1 MSASIYRRIYRQLLS
16 AFLLACLAVSNAW
29 AVEPFKIADIRIEG
43 LQRVEA
49 GTVFASLPF
58 QVGETYSDDKGSLAI
73 RALFGLSLFKDVRI
87 EIDKDVVVVV
97 VQERPSVADI
107 SFTGLEEFKPD
118 VLTRVL
124 KDIGLGEGRPYDKA
138 IEDRAIQ
145 IIKSQYGTR
154 GMYGVEV
161 VTTATPLPRN
171 RVNLNFN
178 VIEGSVATIKDLR
191 IVGSAAFAEE
201 DLLDLL
207 NLDAGNWMSW
217 YTKSDRYDKNKL
229 NADLET
235 LRSHYLSRGYLDFKV
250 DSTQVAISAD
260 KQSIEI
266 VINIREGKAYAVSEI
281 RLEGNYLARENEF
294 LTKMAVKVGEAYN
307 ESTVAETLDGFSQLF
322 GDFGYAFARIE
333 PRNVV
338 DTVNQRVAVV
348 LQASPGQRA
357 YVRRIEVQGNLRTRD
372 EVIRR
377 EMRQAEAS
385 WYDGRLIRLSRDRI
399 DRLGYFTSV
408 TIQNREVPNAPD
420 QVDLVL
426 SVVERPT
433 GNLAVGAGFGNSEG
447 LSLMAGIEQDNV
459 FGSGQSVA
467 FNINTS
473 SFNRTLQMSTTDP
486 FFTKDGVSRTYAF
499 SYATNKPLDTQG
511 GNYVI
516 SRKRAIVNFGLP
528 ISELDRIFVG
538 AGFESTAITNGQSKA
553 QQDFV
558 REFGSPAT
566 GIPLLIGWSQD
577 SRDSFLVPT
586 EGQYQMINAEVSP
599 SGDTKYVKADY
610 RFQRYWPLTKRYTFA
625 INTEFG
631 YGQGLAGRSY
641 PLHKN
646 YYGGGLGS
654 VRGFEQGTLG
664 GLSPSV
670 SSPDDRSQDIRV
682 GGSKS
687 ILLNTELIAPF
698 PGVGNDRTLRT
709 YVFVDVGNVYCTAS
723 TTVNCAS
730 NALRASSGV
739 GISWISPVGPLR
751 LAYTTP
757 IKKEATDRTQKIQ
770 FQIGTAF

>member
-1 MSASIYRRIYRQLLS
+1 MRNSLIRQISRYLIGGLFAVWLAIGS
-16 AFLLACLAVSNAW
+16 AFAA
-29 AVEPFKIADIRIEG
+29 EPFKIADIRVEG

-58 QVGETYSDDKGSLAI
+58 RVGETYSDDKGSLAI
-73 RALFGLSLFKDVRI
+73 RSLFGLSLFKDVRI
-87 EIDKDVVVVV
+87 EIDGGVVVVV

-107 SFTGLEEFKPD
+107 SFTGLKEFKPD
-118 VLTRVL
+118 ALTRML

-138 IEDRAIQ
+138 IEERAVQ

-154 GMYGVEV
+154 GMYGVEI

-171 RVNLNFN
+171 RVNLNFG
-178 VIEGSVATIKDLR
+178 VVEGAVATIKTIR
-191 IVGSAAFAEE
+191 IVGSQAFAER

-207 NLDAGNWMSW
+207 NLDSGNWMSW
-217 YTKSDRYDKNKL
+217 YTKSDRYDKTKL

-235 LRSHYLSRGYLDFKV
+235 LRSHYLTKGYLDFKV
-250 DSTQVAISAD
+250 ESTQVAISPD
-260 KQSIEI
+260 KQAIDI
-266 VINIREGKAYAVSEI
+266 VINISEGRPYAVSEV
-281 RLEGNYLARENEF
+281 RLEGNYLSREAEF
-294 LTKMAVKVGEAYN
+294 LTQMTVKAGEAYN
-307 ESTVAETLDGFSQLF
+307 ESSVSETLDGFSRLF

-333 PRNVV
+333 PKNIV
-338 DTVNQRVAVV
+338 DSDSQRVVVV

-408 TIQNREVPNAPD
+408 AIQNREVPDAPD

-433 GNLAVGAGFGNSEG
+433 GNLSIGAGFGDAEG
-447 LSLMAGIEQDNV
+447 LSLVAGIEQDNV
-459 FGSGQSVA
+459 FGSGQSVR

-473 SFNRTLQMSTTDP
+473 SFNRTLQLSTTDP
-486 FFTKDGVSRTYAF
+486 FYTNDGVSRTYDV
-499 SYATNKPLDTQG
+499 SYTTNKPLDTQG
-511 GNYVI
+511 GSYEIV
-516 SRKRAIVNFGLP
+516 RKRANINFGVP

-538 AGFESTAITNGQSKA
+538 AGVESTSITNGNSDA
-553 QQDFV
+553 QREFV
-558 REFGSPAT
+558 SEFGSPAT
-566 GIPLLIGWSQD
+566 GVPLTLGWSRD
-577 SRDSFLVPT
+577 SRDSFLAPT
-586 EGQYQMINAEVSP
+586 EGRYQRINTEVSVA
-599 SGDTKYVKADY
+599 GDTRYIKADY
-610 RFQRYWPLTKRYTFA
+610 QFQQYWPLTKRYTFA
-625 INTEFG
+625 MNTEVG
-631 YGQGLAGRSY
+631 YGKGLGGKSF
-641 PLHKN
+641 PLLKN

-664 GLSPSV
+664 GTSPSTTD
-670 SSPDDRSQDIRV
+670 SLTQSV
-682 GGSKS
+682 GGSRS
-687 ILLNTELIAPF
+687 LLLNTELIAPF
-698 PGVGNDRTLRT
+698 PGVGNDRTLRMFA
-709 YVFVDVGNVYCTAS
+709 FVDVGNVYCTAS

-730 NALRASSGV
+730 NALRASSGF
-739 GISWISPVGPLR
+739 GISWLSPVGPLR

-757 IKKEATDRTQKIQ
+757 IKKEVTDRTQKIQ

>member
-1 MSASIYRRIYRQLLS
+1 MRNSLIRQISRYLIGGLFAAWLAIGS
-16 AFLLACLAVSNAW
+16 AFAA
-29 AVEPFKIADIRIEG
+29 EPFKIADIRVEG

-58 QVGETYSDDKGSLAI
+58 RVGETYSDDKGSLAI
-73 RALFGLSLFKDVRI
+73 RSLFGLSLFKDVRI
-87 EIDKDVVVVV
+87 EIDGGVVVVV

-107 SFTGLEEFKPD
+107 SFTGLKEFKPD
-118 VLTRVL
+118 ALTRML

-138 IEDRAIQ
+138 IEERAVQ

-154 GMYGVEV
+154 GMYGVEI

-171 RVNLNFN
+171 RVNLNFG
-178 VIEGSVATIKDLR
+178 VVEGAVATIKTIR
-191 IVGSAAFAEE
+191 IVGSQAFAER

-207 NLDAGNWMSW
+207 NLDSGNWMSW
-217 YTKSDRYDKNKL
+217 YTKSDRYDKTKL

-235 LRSHYLSRGYLDFKV
+235 LRSHYLTKGYLDFKV
-250 DSTQVAISAD
+250 ESTQVAISPD
-260 KQSIEI
+260 KQAIDI
-266 VINIREGKAYAVSEI
+266 VINISEGRPYAVSEV
-281 RLEGNYLARENEF
+281 RLEGNYLSREAEF
-294 LTKMAVKVGEAYN
+294 LTQMTVKAGEAYN
-307 ESTVAETLDGFSQLF
+307 ESSVSETLDGFSRLF

-333 PRNVV
+333 PKNIV
-338 DTVNQRVAVV
+338 DSDSQRVVVV

-408 TIQNREVPNAPD
+408 AIQNREVPDAPD

-433 GNLAVGAGFGNSEG
+433 GNLSIGAGFGDAEG
-447 LSLMAGIEQDNV
+447 LSLVAGIEQDNV
-459 FGSGQSVA
+459 FGSGQSVR

-473 SFNRTLQMSTTDP
+473 SFNRTLQLSTTDP
-486 FFTKDGVSRTYAF
+486 FYTNDGVSRTYDV
-499 SYATNKPLDTQG
+499 SYTTNKPLDTQG
-511 GNYVI
+511 GSYEIV
-516 SRKRAIVNFGLP
+516 RKRANINFGVP

-538 AGFESTAITNGQSKA
+538 AGVESTSITNGNSDA
-553 QQDFV
+553 QREFV
-558 REFGSPAT
+558 SEFGSPAT
-566 GIPLLIGWSQD
+566 GVPLTLGWSRD
-577 SRDSFLVPT
+577 SRDSFLAPT
-586 EGQYQMINAEVSP
+586 EGRYQRINTEVSVA
-599 SGDTKYVKADY
+599 GDTRYIKADY
-610 RFQRYWPLTKRYTFA
+610 QFQQYWPLTKRYTFA
-625 INTEFG
+625 MNTEVG
-631 YGQGLAGRSY
+631 YGKGLGGKTF
-641 PLHKN
+641 PLLKN

-664 GLSPSV
+664 GTSPSTTD
-670 SSPDDRSQDIRV
+670 SRTQSV
-682 GGSKS
+682 GGSRS
-687 ILLNTELIAPF
+687 LLLNTELIAPF
-698 PGVGNDRTLRT
+698 PGVGNDRTLRMFA
-709 YVFVDVGNVYCTAS
+709 FVDVGNVYCTAS

-730 NALRASSGV
+730 NALRASSGF
-739 GISWISPVGPLR
+739 GISWLSPVGPLR

-757 IKKEATDRTQKIQ
+757 IKKEVTDRTQKIQ

>member
-16 AFLLACLAVSNAW
+16 GVLLACLAVSSAW

-49 GTVFASLPF
+49 GTIFASLPF

-87 EIDKDVVVVV
+87 EIDKGVVVVV

-107 SFTGLEEFKPD
+107 NFTGLKEFKPD

-124 KDIGLGEGRPYDKA
+124 KDTGLGEGRPYDKA

-191 IVGSAAFAEE
+191 IVGNVAFAEE

-207 NLDAGNWMSW
+207 KLDTGNWMSW

-260 KQSIEI
+260 KQSIDI
-266 VINIREGKAYAVSEI
+266 VINVSEGKAYAVSEI
-281 RLEGNYLARENEF
+281 RLEGNYLARETEF

-307 ESTVAETLDGFSQLF
+307 ESTVAETLDGFSKLF

-333 PRNVV
+333 PKNVV
-338 DTVNQRVAVV
+338 DAANQRVAVV

-433 GNLAVGAGFGNSEG
+433 GNLSIGAGFGDAEG
-447 LSLMAGIEQDNV
+447 LSLVAGIEQENV
-459 FGSGQSVA
+459 FGSGQSVR

-473 SFNRTLQMSTTDP
+473 SFNRTLQLSTTDP
-486 FFTKDGVSRTYAF
+486 YFTADGVSRTYDV
-499 SYATNKPLDTQG
+499 SLTTTKPLDTQG
-511 GNYVI
+511 GDYKIV
-516 SRKRAIVNFGLP
+516 RKRAKVNFGVP

-538 AGFESTAITNGQSKA
+538 AGVESTSITNGQSQA
-553 QQDFV
+553 QQAFAS
-558 REFGSPAT
+558 EFGSPAT
-566 GIPLLIGWSQD
+566 GIPLTLGWSQD
-577 SRDSFLVPT
+577 SRDSFLAPT
-586 EGQYQMINAEVSP
+586 EGRYQRVNTEMSVA
-599 SGDTKYVKADY
+599 GDTRYIKADY
-610 RFQRYWPLTKRYTFA
+610 QFQQYWPLTKRYTFA
-625 INTEFG
+625 MNTEVG
-631 YGQGLAGRSY
+631 YGKGLGGKSF
-641 PLHKN
+641 PLLKN
-646 YYGGGLGS
+646 YFGGGLGS

-664 GLSPSV
+664 GVSPSA
-670 SSPDDRSQDIRV
+670 SSPNNRSLDIRV

-687 ILLNTELIAPF
+687 VLLNTELIAPF
-698 PGVGNDRTLRT
+698 PGVGNDRTLRMFA
-709 YVFVDVGNVYCTAS
+709 FVDVGNVYCTAS
-723 TTVNCAS
+723 ATVNCAS
-730 NALRASSGV
+730 NTLRASSGV

>member
-16 AFLLACLAVSNAW
+16 GVLLACLAVSSAW

-49 GTVFASLPF
+49 GTIFASLPF

-87 EIDKDVVVVV
+87 EIDKGVVVVV

-107 SFTGLEEFKPD
+107 NFTGLKEFKSD

-154 GMYGVEV
+154 GMYGVEIV
-161 VTTATPLPRN
+161 VTTTPLPRN

-191 IVGSAAFAEE
+191 IVGSVAFDED
-201 DLLDLL
+201 DLLGLL
-207 NLDAGNWMSW
+207 ELDAGSWMSW

-266 VINIREGKAYAVSEI
+266 VINVTEGQAYAVSEI
-281 RLEGNYLARENEF
+281 RLEGNYLARETEF

-307 ESTVAETLDGFSQLF
+307 ESTVAETLDGFSRLF

-333 PRNVV
+333 PKNVV
-338 DTVNQRVAVV
+338 DAANQRVAVV

-408 TIQNREVPNAPD
+408 AIQNREVPNAPD

-426 SVVERPT
+426 NVVERPT
-433 GNLAVGAGFGNSEG
+433 GNLSVGAGFGNSEG

-486 FFTKDGVSRTYAF
+486 FFTQDGVSRTYAF
-499 SYATNKPLDTQG
+499 SYTTNKPLDTQG

-528 ISELDRIFVG
+528 ITELDRIFVG

-566 GIPLLIGWSQD
+566 GIPLIIGWSQD

-586 EGQYQMINAEVSP
+586 EGQYQRINAEVSP

-610 RFQRYWPLTKRYTFA
+610 QFQRYWPLTKRYTFA
-625 INTEFG
+625 INSEFG

-646 YYGGGLGS
+646 YFGGGLGS

-698 PGVGNDRTLRT
+698 PGVGNDRTLRM
-709 YVFVDVGNVYCTAS
+709 FAFIDVGNVYCTAS

-730 NALRASSGV
+730 NTLRASSGV

>member
-1 MSASIYRRIYRQLLS
+1 MRNSLIRQISRYLIGGLFAAWLAIGS
-16 AFLLACLAVSNAW
+16 AFAA
-29 AVEPFKIADIRIEG
+29 EPFKIADIRVEG

-58 QVGETYSDDKGSLAI
+58 RVGETYSDDKGSLAI
-73 RALFGLSLFKDVRI
+73 RSLFGLSLFKDVRI
-87 EIDKDVVVVV
+87 EIDGGVVVVV

-107 SFTGLEEFKPD
+107 SFTGLKEFKPD
-118 VLTRVL
+118 ALTRML

-138 IEDRAIQ
+138 IEERAVQ

-154 GMYGVEV
+154 GMYGVEI

-171 RVNLNFN
+171 RVNLNFG
-178 VIEGSVATIKDLR
+178 VVEGAVATIKTIR
-191 IVGSAAFAEE
+191 IVGSQAFAER

-207 NLDAGNWMSW
+207 NLDSGNWMSW
-217 YTKSDRYDKNKL
+217 YTKSDRYDKTKL

-235 LRSHYLSRGYLDFKV
+235 LRSHYLTKGYLDFKV
-250 DSTQVAISAD
+250 ESTQVAISPD
-260 KQSIEI
+260 KQAIDI
-266 VINIREGKAYAVSEI
+266 VINISEGRPYAVSEV
-281 RLEGNYLARENEF
+281 RLEGNYLSREAEF
-294 LTKMAVKVGEAYN
+294 LTQMTVKAGEAYN
-307 ESTVAETLDGFSQLF
+307 ESSVSETLDGFSRLF

-333 PRNVV
+333 PKNIV
-338 DTVNQRVAVV
+338 DSDSQRVVVV

-408 TIQNREVPNAPD
+408 AIQNREVPDAPD

-433 GNLAVGAGFGNSEG
+433 GNLSIGAGFGDAEG
-447 LSLMAGIEQDNV
+447 LSLVAGIEQENV
-459 FGSGQSVA
+459 FGSGQSVR

-473 SFNRTLQMSTTDP
+473 SFNRTLQLSTTDP
-486 FFTKDGVSRTYAF
+486 FYTNDGVSRTYDV
-499 SYATNKPLDTQG
+499 SYTTNKPLDTQG
-511 GNYVI
+511 GSYEIV
-516 SRKRAIVNFGLP
+516 RKRANINFGVP

-538 AGFESTAITNGQSKA
+538 AGVESTSITNGNSDA
-553 QQDFV
+553 QREFV
-558 REFGSPAT
+558 SEFGSPAT
-566 GIPLLIGWSQD
+566 GVPLTLGWSRD
-577 SRDSFLVPT
+577 SRDSFLAPT
-586 EGQYQMINAEVSP
+586 EGRYQRINTEVSVA
-599 SGDTKYVKADY
+599 GDTRYIKADY
-610 RFQRYWPLTKRYTFA
+610 QFQQYWPLTKRYTFA
-625 INTEFG
+625 MNTEVG
-631 YGQGLAGRSY
+631 YGKGLGGKSF
-641 PLHKN
+641 PLLKN

-664 GLSPSV
+664 GTSPSTTD
-670 SSPDDRSQDIRV
+670 SRTQSV
-682 GGSKS
+682 GGSRS
-687 ILLNTELIAPF
+687 LLLNTELIAPF
-698 PGVGNDRTLRT
+698 PGVGNDRTLRMFA
-709 YVFVDVGNVYCTAS
+709 FVDVGNVYCTAS

-730 NALRASSGV
+730 NALRASSGF
-739 GISWISPVGPLR
+739 GISWLSPVGPLR

-757 IKKEATDRTQKIQ
+757 IKKEVTDRTQKIQ

>member
-1 MSASIYRRIYRQLLS
+1 MRNSLIRQISRYLIGGLFAAWLAIGS
-16 AFLLACLAVSNAW
+16 AFAA
-29 AVEPFKIADIRIEG
+29 EPFKIADIRVEG

-58 QVGETYSDDKGSLAI
+58 RVGETYSDDKGSLAI
-73 RALFGLSLFKDVRI
+73 RSLFGLSLFKDVRI
-87 EIDKDVVVVV
+87 EIDGGVVVVV

-107 SFTGLEEFKPD
+107 SFTGLKEFKPD
-118 VLTRVL
+118 ALTRML

-138 IEDRAIQ
+138 IEERAVQ

-154 GMYGVEV
+154 GMYGVEI

-171 RVNLNFN
+171 RVNLNFG
-178 VIEGSVATIKDLR
+178 VVEGAVATIKTIR
-191 IVGSAAFAEE
+191 IVGSQAFAER

-207 NLDAGNWMSW
+207 NLDSGNWMSW
-217 YTKSDRYDKNKL
+217 YTKSDRYDKTKL

-235 LRSHYLSRGYLDFKV
+235 LRSHYLTKGYLDFKV
-250 DSTQVAISAD
+250 ESTQVAISPD
-260 KQSIEI
+260 KQAIDI
-266 VINIREGKAYAVSEI
+266 VINISEGRPYAVSEV
-281 RLEGNYLARENEF
+281 RLEGNYLSREAEF
-294 LTKMAVKVGEAYN
+294 LTQMTVKAGEAYN
-307 ESTVAETLDGFSQLF
+307 ESSVSETLDGFSRLF

-333 PRNVV
+333 PKNIV
-338 DTVNQRVAVV
+338 DSDSQRVVVV

-408 TIQNREVPNAPD
+408 AIQNREVPDAPD

-433 GNLAVGAGFGNSEG
+433 GNLSIGAGFGDAEG
-447 LSLMAGIEQDNV
+447 LSLVAGIEQDNV
-459 FGSGQSVA
+459 FGSGQSVR

-473 SFNRTLQMSTTDP
+473 SFNRTLQLSTTDP
-486 FFTKDGVSRTYAF
+486 FYTNDGVSRTYDV
-499 SYATNKPLDTQG
+499 SYTTNKPLDTQG
-511 GNYVI
+511 GSYEIV
-516 SRKRAIVNFGLP
+516 RKRANINFGVP

-538 AGFESTAITNGQSKA
+538 AGVESTSITNGNSDA
-553 QQDFV
+553 QREFV
-558 REFGSPAT
+558 SEFGSPAT
-566 GIPLLIGWSQD
+566 GVPLTLGWSRD
-577 SRDSFLVPT
+577 SRDSFLAPT
-586 EGQYQMINAEVSP
+586 EGRYQRINTEVSVA
-599 SGDTKYVKADY
+599 GDTRYIKADY
-610 RFQRYWPLTKRYTFA
+610 QFQQYWPLTKRYTFA
-625 INTEFG
+625 MNTEVG
-631 YGQGLAGRSY
+631 YGKGLGGKSF
-641 PLHKN
+641 PLLKN

-664 GLSPSV
+664 GTSPSTTD
-670 SSPDDRSQDIRV
+670 SLTQSV
-682 GGSKS
+682 GGSRS
-687 ILLNTELIAPF
+687 LLLNTELIAPF
-698 PGVGNDRTLRT
+698 PGVGNDRTLRMFA
-709 YVFVDVGNVYCTAS
+709 FVDVGNVYCTAS

-730 NALRASSGV
+730 NALRASSGF
-739 GISWISPVGPLR
+739 GISWLSPVGPLR

-757 IKKEATDRTQKIQ
+757 IKKEVTDRTQKIQ